1 MPWQWYIRKILATE
15 SIIFIMY
22 HFQLMTIKTFQQ
34 QRYVVEKIVWYFKK
48 FLEIIKTNQINKELK
63 YLQILNLQIAMGDF
77 VFFTLRKFWL

>member
-1 MPWQWYIRKILATE
+1 MLWQWYIRKILATE

-34 QRYVVEKIVWYFKK
+34 QRYVVKKIVWYFKK